1 MPAKINLIGKTF
13 GRLTVVSQSEN
24 IKTPNGRSHV
34 AWLCKCECGQEIIVR
49 SDNLRNGHTVSCG
62 CKQKENLI
70 NGGKSR
76 LNDLTGQRFGKLTV
90 IERAKYNTGSGDA
103 VWKCKCD
110 CGNFTDVI
118 GNNLTRKKEGTVSC
132 GCLHSRGEEK
142 ISQILIKMKIPFEYQ
157 KSFNSCIFPDSGSLA
172 KFDFYIDNFLLLE
185 YDGIQ
190 HFEYKNSGWNNL
202 EQFQRLQ
209 KRDAYKNQ
217 WCEENNIKLVRIPY
231 TDFDK
236 LDESYI
242 HQLMSHYGYGRFEA

>member
-1 MPAKINLIGKTF
+1 
-13 GRLTVVSQSEN
+13 
-24 IKTPNGRSHV
+24 
-34 AWLCKCECGQEIIVR
+34 
-49 SDNLRNGHTVSCG
+49 
-62 CKQKENLI
+62 
-70 NGGKSR
+70 
-76 LNDLTGQRFGKLTV
+76 
-90 IERAKYNTGSGDA
+90 
-103 VWKCKCD
+103 
-110 CGNFTDVI
+110 
-118 GNNLTRKKEGTVSC
+118 
-132 GCLHSRGEEK
+132 
-142 ISQILIKMKIPFEYQ
+142 MKIPFEYQ
-157 KSFNSCIFPDSGSLA
+157 KSFNGCIFPDSGSLA

-242 HQLMSHYGYGRFEA
+242 HQLMSHYGYGRFEV